1 MTVESYFEKL
11 KWLST
16 RLGWCLFEPTPA
28 FYSLLDSGEEE
39 DLRKAA
45 ASLALHIG
53 VPPLQRV
60 SYEWGMTMPLSAAG
74 RIFITPEKDSN
85 IQIPL
90 FYVGKS
96 VPLGA
101 ILAHELSHQLL
112 AVNRIWLADE
122 QENEELTD
130 AASIIAGLGKLV
142 LNGTVTEIADDT
154 GDVQLLGYLP
164 VRTKVRLFCKVNSHH
179 HLSEYAANVNLTD
192 GTLALLKQYV

>member
-1 MTVESYFEKL
+1 MTAEYYFEKL
-11 KWLST
+11 RWLCATPVWS
-16 RLGWCLFEPTPA
+16 LFEPTPT
-28 FYSLLDSGEEE
+28 FYSLLESGEEE

-53 VPPLQRV
+53 IPPLQQV
-60 SYEWGMTMPLSAAG
+60 SYEWGMTMALSSAG
-74 RIFITPEKDSN
+74 RIFITPERDSN

-90 FYVGKS
+90 FYVGKP

-112 AVNRIWLADE
+112 AVNRIWLANE

-142 LNGTVTEIADDT
+142 LNGTVTEIADNT
-154 GDVQLLGYLP
+154 GDVQVLGYLP
-164 VRTKVRLFCKVNSHH
+164 VRTRVQLFCKVNSHH
-179 HLSEYAANVNLTD
+179 HLSEHEANENLTD
-192 GTLALLKQYV
+192 GTLALLKENV